1 MYLFNIVYIYIDI
14 IVVPEVSRV
23 RLERGVHYQGH
34 SHRRHTIVLHV
45 AAFTEVYRVRL
56 VRGVYFQGR
65 KQMLDFQGAA
75 SWGCK
80 TISKKL

>member
-1 MYLFNIVYIYIDI
+1 MQISSNPYLYLHVAA
-14 IVVPEVSRV
+14 VPEVNRV

-34 SHRRHTIVLHV
+34 SHRRHTLVLHV

-75 SWGCK
+75 SWGRK
-80 TISKKL
+80 TVSKKL